1 MSVPAKRGRA
11 PRASKSKA
19 KAKVKALDSSED
31 ELMLKSESE
40 EEDEDFAMN
49 SEDEEKQV
57 TQAIKASK
65 KSARAS
71 TSSAGTSSA
80 ASSTGKARG
89 GRAVKK
95 GTLLRTAA
103 AKAKSRTFA
112 ITTQRET
119 LIGRTS
125 HCGFRIVRLRI
136 CV

>member
-1 MSVPAKRGRA
+1 
-11 PRASKSKA
+11 
-19 KAKVKALDSSED
+19 
-31 ELMLKSESE
+31 MLKSESE

-65 KSARAS
+65 KSVWAS

-95 GTLLRTAA
+95 GNLLRAAA

-112 ITTQRET
+112 IITQREM
-119 LIGRTS
+119 LIGRTPS
-125 HCGFRIVRLRI
+125 CRLRIVWLRI